1 MNSGKCEK
9 GMQSHSGGVNALAI
23 RQDSLLSASDDTTLK
38 TWNISGPPERWHCQR
53 PLGGHKGAFRCLVKS
68 GEKAKAYSG
77 SADKTIR
84 VWNLASGALEQTLR
98 GHKGVVHS
106 IALKGDRII
115 SAAADRTIKQWS
127 LTTSTCHHT
136 VEVCEE
142 QSVQNVLSMIT
153 SASKIVCPGS

>member
-1 MNSGKCEK
+1 VFG
-9 GMQSHSGGVNALAI
+9 I
-23 RQDSLLSASDDTTLK
+23 
-38 TWNISGPPERWHCQR
+38 
-53 PLGGHKGAFRCLVKS
+53 
-68 GEKAKAYSG
+68 Y
-77 SADKTIR
+77 
-84 VWNLASGALEQTLR
+84 GALEQTLQ

-115 SAAADRTIKQWS
+115 SAAADRKIKQWS

-153 SASKIVCPGS
+153 SASKIVCPGSCPSWTVDCRYAVHLRGR